1 MDKKTFEVYTKGLGL
16 NRKAQLTSASPAL
29 KFLSLDST
37 EISASSDLAPS
48 PPTSVAARL
57 ETQRLENVKANEKAF
72 EEAQSSTKERP
83 FSVIDIPDVM
93 EYKLGW
99 PKSAEVMRKWFS
111 LPGRAMTDNEKEGD
125 VRYVDSHT
133 DRTMFSWKWLEL
145 FERVRK
151 AKEFLLSDKVL
162 WSKASRKVLRS
173 KAQEHSHSLTN
184 KIIDNSAL
192 IIPELHD
199 RWQFQYSKVGY
210 ELGAVDD
217 LYGSLGNFALYAAIQ
232 KAHLYEE
239 GGQSYLR
246 VTEIA
251 IYMRDTFDFIGVQ
264 YLGHWDHGG
273 MGINVIGG
281 AFNMR
286 EWQWRLPA
294 WNPKLGIVEAF
305 GNQDFRKYREACGKG
320 GDLLL
325 FSDIITVDVDEK
337 IKINS

>member
-1 MDKKTFEVYTKGLGL
+1 MDKKTFEAYTKGLGL
-16 NRKAQLTSASPAL
+16 NRKAPLASASPAL

-57 ETQRLENVKANEKAF
+57 ETQRLENMKANDKAF
-72 EEAQSSTKERP
+72 EEAQPSDRERV
-83 FSVIDIPDVM
+83 FTVIDIPNVM
-93 EYKLGW
+93 QYKLGW
-99 PKSAEVMRKWFS
+99 PKSAEVMRKWFA
-111 LPGRAMTDNEKEGD
+111 LPGRAMSEDEKRGIDPYIGTHTDN
-125 VRYVDSHT
+125 T
-133 DRTMFSWKWLEL
+133 IFSWQWLES
-145 FERVRK
+145 FERVK
-151 AKEFLLSDKVL
+151 EAKELLLSDKVL
-162 WSKASRKVLRS
+162 WSENAMSVAGRRVKATNDGLSNKDFDNRL
-173 KAQEHSHSLTN
+173 LT
-184 KIIDNSAL
+184 IS
-192 IIPELHD
+192 ELHAN
-199 RWQFQYSKVGY
+199 WQFQYTEVGY

-239 GGQSYLR
+239 DGQSYLR

-264 YLGHWDHGG
+264 YLGHWDYGG

-305 GNQDFRKYREACGKG
+305 GNQDFREYREACGKG

-337 IKINS
+337 IKITS